1 MTATH
6 RSENDLKP
14 QGADPFGHEEI
25 EVVNKQQHIEDAV
38 QYDEAEARRILR
50 KVDYRVVPLLTI
62 MYLIAFI
69 DKANIGNAK
78 IAGMNDELG
87 LTGRQYN
94 IVLTVFFIPYALL
107 EVPSNI
113 ILKLTRPSIWL
124 PSIMLSWGIVLTLMG
139 IVQNFTGLTI
149 ARVFLGIP
157 EAGFFPGATYLL
169 TTWYLRY
176 EVQTRMI
183 FFYAG
188 ASLSGAFSGL
198 LANGIQR
205 MEGVAGLRGWRWIF
219 ILEGIATVL
228 VAVWLYFVLPD
239 GPETAKFLTPEE
251 RRFLAWRMQA
261 EMGINS
267 DQAHEGKLDF
277 QTVKSGLNDWRI
289 YVAVIIFLAN
299 SVGIYAF
306 SFAVPTVILELGYT
320 AATAQLLTIPIYV
333 CAMILA
339 TTLAV
344 LSDRYKKRFPFLM
357 VGLGVAAAGLI
368 SLLAIP
374 RPGFPGL
381 TYGFLFLAASGH
393 YSFIVPSVCWLGNNL
408 SPSSKRAVGMAVFM
422 SLGNLGG
429 IAGSNIFPEEEKP
442 QYRTG
447 YGCPQKASRLRSRIR
462 RQIGASAK
470 KRSILPRT
478 WTPSQLASMVQDEG
492 LGATDVHANN
502 LCWKDWV
509 FFETRRRT
517 KLVAYS
523 FFNLHSIAYNIPP
536 KLLNSEIGALNLPSP
551 ELHWRAETA
560 EQWLAARKKDTFDEV
575 SVQSAYKNL
584 STKANGRQSPA
595 LSSFGNYILIHRLV
609 QQIFFARQSMI
620 LFDADD
626 DAPLPPQAM
635 ERLESALCAWQRNW
649 EATKDSSLDPLAP
662 GGPLSFNATAL
673 FKLAYIRLHTD
684 LGPYRRLET
693 RDPGA
698 IAQAFCTAP
707 LLQRSTGVN
716 RAVLHSAHS
725 LSIPVRI
732 GIEFVARTQTLHWI
746 IVHSL
751 CNLECGLVL
760 AKWLQTI
767 AHALARNEVLDD
779 EETQLLRIITSIINE
794 TDLSP
799 TIRNQ
804 ENLLQKTKNMAA
816 AVVRLWGYS
825 FKGPHVFDIMG
836 TIALRYWL
844 PGSHMSKMYSPTSDD
859 NEMAPLYDLPGV
871 NDGKYR
877 R

>member
-6 RSENDLKP
+6 RSENDSKP

-69 DKANIGNAK
+69 DRANIGNAK

-124 PSIMLSWGIVLTLMG
+124 PSIMLAWGIVLTLMG

-183 FFYAG
+183 FFYAL
-188 ASLSGAFSGL
+188 AL
-198 LANGIQR
+198 LLVQCALCNA
-205 MEGVAGLRGWRWIF
+205 VVD
-219 ILEGIATVL
+219 VL
-228 VAVWLYFVLPD
+228 LGGMRLCLTMDWMCRHACAWLVVVMGKLAART
-239 GPETAKFLTPEE
+239 TAKFLTPEE

-261 EMGINS
+261 EVGINS
-267 DQAHEGKLDF
+267 DQAHEEKLDF

-289 YVAVIIFLAN
+289 YVAVLIFLAN

-306 SFAVPTVILELGYT
+306 SFTVPTVILELGYT

-374 RPGFPGL
+374 RPGLPGL
-381 TYGFLFLAASGH
+381 TYGFLFLAASGL

-408 SPSSKRAVGMAVFM
+408 SPSNKRAVGMAVFM

-429 IAGSNIFPEEEKP
+429 IAGSNIFLEEEKP

-447 YGCPQKASRLRSRIR
+447 YGFCL
-462 RQIGASAK
+462 G
-470 KRSILPRT
+470 
-478 WTPSQLASMVQDEG
+478 MV
-492 LGATDVHANN
+492 
-502 LCWKDWV
+502 
-509 FFETRRRT
+509 
-517 KLVAYS
+517 
-523 FFNLHSIAYNIPP
+523 
-536 KLLNSEIGALNLPSP
+536 
-551 ELHWRAETA
+551 
-560 EQWLAARKKDTFDEV
+560 LAAMVATCTLRYSWGKDNKAKAAMSENEV
-575 SVQSAYKNL
+575 RATYSDSEL
-584 STKANGRQSPA
+584 FRMGDRSP
-595 LSSFGNYILIHRLV
+595 
-609 QQIFFARQSMI
+609 
-620 LFDADD
+620 
-626 DAPLPPQAM
+626 
-635 ERLESALCAWQRNW
+635 
-649 EATKDSSLDPLAP
+649 
-662 GGPLSFNATAL
+662 L
-673 FKLAYIRLHTD
+673 FKY
-684 LGPYRRLET
+684 
-693 RDPGA
+693 
-698 IAQAFCTAP
+698 
-707 LLQRSTGVN
+707 
-716 RAVLHSAHS
+716 
-725 LSIPVRI
+725 
-732 GIEFVARTQTLHWI
+732 
-746 IVHSL
+746 
-751 CNLECGLVL
+751 
-760 AKWLQTI
+760 
-767 AHALARNEVLDD
+767 AL
-779 EETQLLRIITSIINE
+779 
-794 TDLSP
+794 
-799 TIRNQ
+799 
-804 ENLLQKTKNMAA
+804 
-816 AVVRLWGYS
+816 
-825 FKGPHVFDIMG
+825 
-836 TIALRYWL
+836 
-844 PGSHMSKMYSPTSDD
+844 
-859 NEMAPLYDLPGV
+859 
-871 NDGKYR
+871 
-877 R
+877 

>member
-6 RSENDLKP
+6 RSENDSKP

-25 EVVNKQQHIEDAV
+25 EVVNKQQHVEDAV

-50 KVDYRVVPLLTI
+50 KVDYRVVPLLII
-62 MYLIAFI
+62 MYLTAFI
-69 DKANIGNAK
+69 DRANIGNAK
-78 IAGMNDELG
+78 IAGMNDELE

-94 IVLTVFFIPYALL
+94 IVLTVFFIPYAIL

-124 PSIMLSWGIVLTLMG
+124 PSIMLACGIVLTLMG

-169 TTWYLRY
+169 TTWYLR
-176 EVQTRMI
+176 
-183 FFYAG
+183 
-188 ASLSGAFSGL
+188 
-198 LANGIQR
+198 
-205 MEGVAGLRGWRWIF
+205 IF

-267 DQAHEGKLDF
+267 DQAHEEKLDF

-306 SFAVPTVILELGYT
+306 SFTVPTVILELGYT

-339 TTLAV
+339 TTLAA
-344 LSDRYKKRFPFLM
+344 LPDRYKKRFPFLM

-374 RPGFPGL
+374 RPGLPGL

-447 YGCPQKASRLRSRIR
+447 YGCMQEDDGRFGYVSALLVEQLRSTPVRQVNIYISTDEVIR
-462 RQIGASAK
+462 SQIGRPLLFN
-470 KRSILPRT
+470 RSILPRI

-551 ELHWRAETA
+551 ESHWRAETA

-732 GIEFVARTQTLHWI
+732 GIEFVARTQTLHWS

-751 CNLECGLVL
+751 CNLECGLFL

-767 AHALARNEVLDD
+767 AHALAFF
-779 EETQLLRIITSIINE
+779 TSSRYR
-794 TDLSP
+794 TV
-799 TIRNQ
+799 
-804 ENLLQKTKNMAA
+804 K
-816 AVVRLWGYS
+816 
-825 FKGPHVFDIMG
+825 DICAPS
-836 TIALRYWL
+836 AL
-844 PGSHMSKMYSPTSDD
+844 T
-859 NEMAPLYDLPGV
+859 
-871 NDGKYR
+871 
-877 R
+877 

>member
-6 RSENDLKP
+6 RSENDSKP

-25 EVVNKQQHIEDAV
+25 EVVNKQQHVEDAV

-50 KVDYRVVPLLTI
+50 KVDYRVVPLLII
-62 MYLIAFI
+62 MYLTAFI
-69 DKANIGNAK
+69 DRANIGNAK
-78 IAGMNDELG
+78 IAGMNDELE

-94 IVLTVFFIPYALL
+94 IVLTVFFIPYAIL

-124 PSIMLSWGIVLTLMG
+124 PSIMLACGIVLTLMG

-169 TTWYLRY
+169 TTWYLR
-176 EVQTRMI
+176 
-183 FFYAG
+183 
-188 ASLSGAFSGL
+188 
-198 LANGIQR
+198 
-205 MEGVAGLRGWRWIF
+205 IF

-267 DQAHEGKLDF
+267 DQAHEEKLDF

-306 SFAVPTVILELGYT
+306 SFTVPTVILELGYT

-339 TTLAV
+339 TTLAA
-344 LSDRYKKRFPFLM
+344 LPDRYKKRFPFLM

-374 RPGFPGL
+374 RPVD
-381 TYGFLFLAASGH
+381 H
-393 YSFIVPSVCWLGNNL
+393 VDIGNNL

-447 YGCPQKASRLRSRIR
+447 YGCMQEDDGRFGYVSALLVEQLRSTPVRQVNIYISTDEVIR
-462 RQIGASAK
+462 SQIGRPLLFNRSAK
-470 KRSILPRT
+470 DLATEIENTAPDWSKR
-478 WTPSQLASMVQDEG
+478 QEKVHLATNLDTFSAG
-492 LGATDVHANN
+492 LH
-502 LCWKDWV
+502 DWV

-551 ELHWRAETA
+551 ESHWRAETA

-732 GIEFVARTQTLHWI
+732 GIEFVARTQTLHWS

-751 CNLECGLVL
+751 CNLECGLFL

-767 AHALARNEVLDD
+767 AHALAFF
-779 EETQLLRIITSIINE
+779 TSSRYR
-794 TDLSP
+794 TV
-799 TIRNQ
+799 
-804 ENLLQKTKNMAA
+804 K
-816 AVVRLWGYS
+816 
-825 FKGPHVFDIMG
+825 DICAPS
-836 TIALRYWL
+836 AL
-844 PGSHMSKMYSPTSDD
+844 T
-859 NEMAPLYDLPGV
+859 
-871 NDGKYR
+871 
-877 R
+877 

>member
-1 MTATH
+1 MTTTH
-6 RSENDLKP
+6 RSENDSKP

-69 DKANIGNAK
+69 DRANIGNAK
-78 IAGMNDELG
+78 IAGMNGELE

-124 PSIMLSWGIVLTLMG
+124 PSIMLAWGIVLTLMG
-139 IVQNFTGLTI
+139 
-149 ARVFLGIP
+149 
-157 EAGFFPGATYLL
+157 
-169 TTWYLRY
+169 
-176 EVQTRMI
+176 M
-183 FFYAG
+183 
-188 ASLSGAFSGL
+188 
-198 LANGIQR
+198 
-205 MEGVAGLRGWRWIF
+205 
-219 ILEGIATVL
+219 
-228 VAVWLYFVLPD
+228 
-239 GPETAKFLTPEE
+239 
-251 RRFLAWRMQA
+251 
-261 EMGINS
+261 
-267 DQAHEGKLDF
+267 
-277 QTVKSGLNDWRI
+277 
-289 YVAVIIFLAN
+289 
-299 SVGIYAF
+299 
-306 SFAVPTVILELGYT
+306 
-320 AATAQLLTIPIYV
+320 
-333 CAMILA
+333 
-339 TTLAV
+339 
-344 LSDRYKKRFPFLM
+344 
-357 VGLGVAAAGLI
+357 
-368 SLLAIP
+368 
-374 RPGFPGL
+374 
-381 TYGFLFLAASGH
+381 
-393 YSFIVPSVCWLGNNL
+393 
-408 SPSSKRAVGMAVFM
+408 
-422 SLGNLGG
+422 
-429 IAGSNIFPEEEKP
+429 
-442 QYRTG
+442 
-447 YGCPQKASRLRSRIR
+447 
-462 RQIGASAK
+462 
-470 KRSILPRT
+470 
-478 WTPSQLASMVQDEG
+478 
-492 LGATDVHANN
+492 
-502 LCWKDWV
+502 
-509 FFETRRRT
+509 
-517 KLVAYS
+517 
-523 FFNLHSIAYNIPP
+523 
-536 KLLNSEIGALNLPSP
+536 
-551 ELHWRAETA
+551 
-560 EQWLAARKKDTFDEV
+560 
-575 SVQSAYKNL
+575 
-584 STKANGRQSPA
+584 ANGRQTPA

-716 RAVLHSAHS
+716 RAVLHSGHS

-732 GIEFVARTQTLHWI
+732 GIEFVARTQTLHWS

-751 CNLECGLVL
+751 CNLECGLFL

-799 TIRNQ
+799 TIKNQ

-836 TIALRYWL
+836 TIGAEL
-844 PGSHMSKMYSPTSDD
+844 
-859 NEMAPLYDLPGV
+859 DLCAEIL
-871 NDGKYR
+871 
-877 R
+877 

>member
-1 MTATH
+1 MCLH
-6 RSENDLKP
+6 LRFKFDL
-14 QGADPFGHEEI
+14 DP
-25 EVVNKQQHIEDAV
+25 
-38 QYDEAEARRILR
+38 
-50 KVDYRVVPLLTI
+50 
-62 MYLIAFI
+62 
-69 DKANIGNAK
+69 
-78 IAGMNDELG
+78 
-87 LTGRQYN
+87 
-94 IVLTVFFIPYALL
+94 
-107 EVPSNI
+107 S
-113 ILKLTRPSIWL
+113 
-124 PSIMLSWGIVLTLMG
+124 
-139 IVQNFTGLTI
+139 
-149 ARVFLGIP
+149 
-157 EAGFFPGATYLL
+157 
-169 TTWYLRY
+169 
-176 EVQTRMI
+176 
-183 FFYAG
+183 
-188 ASLSGAFSGL
+188 
-198 LANGIQR
+198 
-205 MEGVAGLRGWRWIF
+205 
-219 ILEGIATVL
+219 
-228 VAVWLYFVLPD
+228 
-239 GPETAKFLTPEE
+239 
-251 RRFLAWRMQA
+251 
-261 EMGINS
+261 
-267 DQAHEGKLDF
+267 
-277 QTVKSGLNDWRI
+277 
-289 YVAVIIFLAN
+289 
-299 SVGIYAF
+299 F

-447 YGCPQKASRLRSRIR
+447 YGCMQEDDGRFGYVSALLVEQLRSTPVRQVNIYISTDEVIR
-462 RQIGASAK
+462 SQIGRPLLFN
-470 KRSILPRT
+470 RSILPRT

-836 TIALRYWL
+836 TIGAGL
-844 PGSHMSKMYSPTSDD
+844 
-859 NEMAPLYDLPGV
+859 DLCAEIL
-871 NDGKYR
+871 
-877 R
+877 

>member
-6 RSENDLKP
+6 RSENDSKP

-69 DKANIGNAK
+69 DRANIGNAK

-124 PSIMLSWGIVLTLMG
+124 PSIMLAWGIVLTLMG

-289 YVAVIIFLAN
+289 YVAVLIFLAN

-306 SFAVPTVILELGYT
+306 SFTVPTVILELGYT

-374 RPGFPGL
+374 RPG
-381 TYGFLFLAASGH
+381 
-393 YSFIVPSVCWLGNNL
+393 NNL
-408 SPSSKRAVGMAVFM
+408 SPSNKRAVGMAVFM

-429 IAGSNIFPEEEKP
+429 IAGSNIFLEEEKP

-447 YGCPQKASRLRSRIR
+447 YGFCLGMVLAAMVATCTLRYSWGKDNKAKAAMSEDEVRATYSDSELFHASR
-462 RQIGASAK
+462 
-470 KRSILPRT
+470 
-478 WTPSQLASMVQDEG
+478 TPG
-492 LGATDVHANN
+492 
-502 LCWKDWV
+502 
-509 FFETRRRT
+509 
-517 KLVAYS
+517 
-523 FFNLHSIAYNIPP
+523 
-536 KLLNSEIGALNLPSP
+536 
-551 ELHWRAETA
+551 
-560 EQWLAARKKDTFDEV
+560 
-575 SVQSAYKNL
+575 
-584 STKANGRQSPA
+584 
-595 LSSFGNYILIHRLV
+595 
-609 QQIFFARQSMI
+609 
-620 LFDADD
+620 
-626 DAPLPPQAM
+626 
-635 ERLESALCAWQRNW
+635 
-649 EATKDSSLDPLAP
+649 
-662 GGPLSFNATAL
+662 
-673 FKLAYIRLHTD
+673 
-684 LGPYRRLET
+684 
-693 RDPGA
+693 
-698 IAQAFCTAP
+698 
-707 LLQRSTGVN
+707 
-716 RAVLHSAHS
+716 
-725 LSIPVRI
+725 
-732 GIEFVARTQTLHWI
+732 
-746 IVHSL
+746 
-751 CNLECGLVL
+751 
-760 AKWLQTI
+760 
-767 AHALARNEVLDD
+767 
-779 EETQLLRIITSIINE
+779 
-794 TDLSP
+794 
-799 TIRNQ
+799 
-804 ENLLQKTKNMAA
+804 
-816 AVVRLWGYS
+816 
-825 FKGPHVFDIMG
+825 
-836 TIALRYWL
+836 
-844 PGSHMSKMYSPTSDD
+844 
-859 NEMAPLYDLPGV
+859 
-871 NDGKYR
+871 
-877 R
+877 

>member
-1 MTATH
+1 MRPRVHVPPCKFCAKTFGRTEHLRRHERTH
-6 RSENDLKP
+6 TKEKPYRCSCGRAFSRRDLLARHARLAHGSP
-14 QGADPFGHEEI
+14 SAVGADGSDVQMGSPAGHGDQDIDEDDDGDEGDDDSGHEHITDDLRTGTKLSRLPLTPIITGEPAAFDPVLQDRTTGTAPALELQPTPTSI
-25 EVVNKQQHIEDAV
+25 ERYCSTALPNVEALPQVHPSLIYGPPQH
-38 QYDEAEARRILR
+38 Q
-50 KVDYRVVPLLTI
+50 
-62 MYLIAFI
+62 
-69 DKANIGNAK
+69 
-78 IAGMNDELG
+78 
-87 LTGRQYN
+87 
-94 IVLTVFFIPYALL
+94 
-107 EVPSNI
+107 
-113 ILKLTRPSIWL
+113 
-124 PSIMLSWGIVLTLMG
+124 
-139 IVQNFTGLTI
+139 
-149 ARVFLGIP
+149 
-157 EAGFFPGATYLL
+157 
-169 TTWYLRY
+169 
-176 EVQTRMI
+176 
-183 FFYAG
+183 
-188 ASLSGAFSGL
+188 
-198 LANGIQR
+198 
-205 MEGVAGLRGWRWIF
+205 
-219 ILEGIATVL
+219 LEG
-228 VAVWLYFVLPD
+228 
-239 GPETAKFLTPEE
+239 
-251 RRFLAWRMQA
+251 
-261 EMGINS
+261 
-267 DQAHEGKLDF
+267 
-277 QTVKSGLNDWRI
+277 
-289 YVAVIIFLAN
+289 
-299 SVGIYAF
+299 
-306 SFAVPTVILELGYT
+306 LEL
-320 AATAQLLTIPIYV
+320 QPWEL
-333 CAMILA
+333 
-339 TTLAV
+339 
-344 LSDRYKKRFPFLM
+344 
-357 VGLGVAAAGLI
+357 
-368 SLLAIP
+368 
-374 RPGFPGL
+374 
-381 TYGFLFLAASGH
+381 
-393 YSFIVPSVCWLGNNL
+393 
-408 SPSSKRAVGMAVFM
+408 
-422 SLGNLGG
+422 SLGNDLDLLWSHMESDPTSFMPFSLSASHPNEGHLQAHLHEPNPDTFVHEGEAALPLQPQEDFGRSSSEPIDGVAPNNENLLNPPSPSDQKSMPWQISKEDYCAISNAILPYRSALGAAFTMPSRHSLCRYVEG
-429 IAGSNIFPEEEKP
+429 YFTGFHEHLPFIHLPTISLAMEAPELVFAISACGAR
-442 QYRTG
+442 YR
-447 YGCPQKASRLRSRIR
+447 YQR
-462 RQIGASAK
+462 RQSHDLYVAAK
-470 KRSILPRT
+470 TLLSEQLRKRDELESPVSMLGTPGFGRDGSVHSNSPSPAVQNVAGPSPLGTSCTSTLLMSKRRNLSTMQAMIILVALGT
-478 WTPSQLASMVQDEG
+478 WNHRSLLKDAFSTASQLASMVQDEG

-509 FFETRRRT
+509 FLETRRRT

-551 ELHWRAETA
+551 ESHWRAETA
-560 EQWLAARKKDTFDEV
+560 EQWLAARRKDTFDEV

-584 STKANGRQSPA
+584 FTKANGRQTPA

-732 GIEFVARTQTLHWI
+732 GIEFVARTQTLHWS

-751 CNLECGLVL
+751 CNLECGLFL
-760 AKWLQTI
+760 SKWLQTI

-836 TIALRYWL
+836 TIGAGL
-844 PGSHMSKMYSPTSDD
+844 
-859 NEMAPLYDLPGV
+859 DLCAEIL
-871 NDGKYR
+871 
-877 R
+877 